1 MKIYLLILACL
12 LLSCANNNEITPTE
26 ILSESEFG
34 AILKD
39 IHLEDALIELN
50 QKNQINS
57 LKNNPYNMHLEIYS
71 RHNISEEKFKLSLDY
86 YCDNPEKLEK
96 IYTKIL
102 NELSKEISNYD
113 LQ

>member
-12 LLSCANNNEITPTE
+12 LLSCANNNNEITPIE

-39 IHLEDALIELN
+39 
-50 QKNQINS
+50 
-57 LKNNPYNMHLEIYS
+57 MHLEIYS
-71 RHNISEEKFKLSLDY
+71 RHNISEEKFKLSLNY